1 MVALLLQPS
10 SGSAVL
16 SAWRH
21 SGAEWKVLPEI
32 HVPNLP
38 LSGTMQLVTTQQQ
51 ATLLVNDQ
59 QITTMNA
66 EELGME
72 CCNRGLGIRWIG
84 ASVRPFAL
92 DR

>member
-10 SGSAVL
+10 SGNAVL

-21 SGAEWKVLPEI
+21 DGAEWKVLPEI
-32 HVPNLP
+32 HVPNLS
-38 LSGTMQLVTTQQQ
+38 LAGAMQLVTTQQK

-66 EELGME
+66 EELGIE

-84 ASVRPFAL
+84 ASVRPHAVEK
-92 DR
+92 